1 MRTHA
6 TAILLMAVFILLTG
20 GLILPS
26 PVRAQPLTD
35 RVDEFLRTRIE
46 TAGVPPRIEIGDEL
60 IHSSVVLPLFYE
72 RRGYRPA
79 WSDNSGPVA
88 LVDELV
94 ETINQADR
102 EGLRPADYHL
112 DRLRTTLAEI
122 RQNQINRSPLN
133 ARRLADL
140 DLLASDAFL
149 ILGAHYLAGRINPE
163 TIDPEWMANRRE
175 ADLADVLQKALDAGR
190 IKGALEELLPQQ
202 PGYVLLK
209 EALVKY
215 RRLAADGDWPMVPDG
230 PKLQAGDRGSRV
242 AALRERLRFEED
254 LSVAAAEDAELFD
267 AALDEAVRRFQV
279 RLGLDADGVV
289 GPATLGALNVTARQ
303 RVNQIEVNL
312 ERWRWLPQDLG
323 QNHILVNIANF
334 ELDVMEDGRPALMM
348 KVVVGKDY
356 RRTPVFSDRMTY
368 LVLSPYWN
376 VPPSIAVQDKLPLI
390 KKDPG
395 YLARQNMKLFQ
406 GWGAGTREIDPW
418 SIDWSRINAGNFS
431 YRLRQEPGPLNAL
444 GKVKFMFPNKFN
456 VYLHDTPSRELF
468 AKPERTYSSGCIRVE
483 KPIELAQYLLRD
495 DPRWTKENILSAVE
509 KRSEQTVQLSKKIP
523 VHLLYWTAWVTD
535 DGVVHF
541 RKDIYGR
548 DKMVQ
553 DALDEKPPSGD

>member
-1 MRTHA
+1 MKVA
-6 TAILLMAVFILLTG
+6 TILLVAHAPAMT
-20 GLILPS
+20 
-26 PVRAQPLTD
+26 QPLTD
-35 RVDEFLRTRIE
+35 RVDEFLRSRIE
-46 TAGVPPRIEIGDEL
+46 AGGTPPRIEVGDEL

-79 WSDNSGPVA
+79 WSDDSGPVA
-88 LVDELV
+88 LLDELV
-94 ETINQADR
+94 EAIGQADR

-112 DRLRTTLAEI
+112 DRLQTTLSEV
-122 RQNQINRSPLN
+122 RRNQENQAPLN
-133 ARRLADL
+133 PRRLADL
-140 DLLASDAFL
+140 DLLATDAFL
-149 ILGAHYLAGRINPE
+149 ILGSHYLAGRINPE

-175 ADLADVLQKALDAGR
+175 ADLADVLQKALDTDR

-202 PGYVLLK
+202 PGYSRLK

-215 RRLAADGDWPMVPDG
+215 RRLAADGGWPPVPDG
-230 PKLQAGDRGSRV
+230 PKMQAGDRGSRV
-242 AALRERLRFEED
+242 AVLWERLQ
-254 LSVAAAEDAELFD
+254 AEGYLPDTATAGGELFD
-267 AALDEAVRRFQV
+267 DTLLEAVRRFQA
-279 RLGLDADGVV
+279 RHGLDADGVV
-289 GPATLGALNVTARQ
+289 GPATLGALNVAARQ
-303 RVNQIEVNL
+303 RARQIEVNL

-323 QNHILVNIANF
+323 QQYILVNIANF
-334 ELDVMEDGRPALMM
+334 ELDVMEDGQPALVM
-348 KVVVGKDY
+348 KVVVGRDY

-395 YLARQNMKLFQ
+395 YLAKQNMKIFQ
-406 GWGAGTREIDPW
+406 GWGAETREIDPW
-418 SIDWSRINAGNFS
+418 SIDWSRVTANNFS

-468 AKPERTYSSGCIRVE
+468 AKPERTYSSGCIRLE

-495 DPRWTKENILSAVE
+495 DPRWTRENILSAVE
-509 KRSEQTVQLSKKIP
+509 RRSEQTVQLSKKIP

-535 DGVVHF
+535 DGATHF

-548 DKMVQ
+548 DKKVQ
-553 DALDEKPPSGD
+553 DALDERPPSGD

>member
-1 MRTHA
+1 MRIQGTIVLVL
-6 TAILLMAVFILLTG
+6 AISISTG
-20 GLILPS
+20 CLILPS
-26 PVRAQPLTD
+26 PARAQPLSD
-35 RVDEFLRTRIE
+35 RVDEFLRSRIE
-46 TAGVPPRIEIGDEL
+46 AAGVPLRIEVGDEL
-60 IHSSVVLPLFYE
+60 IHASVVLPIFYE
-72 RRGYRPA
+72 RRGYLPA
-79 WSDNSGPVA
+79 WSDDSGPVA

-94 ETINQADR
+94 EAIERADQ
-102 EGLRPADYHL
+102 EGLHPADYHL
-112 DRLRTTLAEI
+112 DRIRATLANV
-122 RQNQINRSPLN
+122 RRNQKDQLPLN
-133 ARRLADL
+133 PRRLADL
-140 DLLASDAFL
+140 DLLATDAFL

-202 PGYVLLK
+202 PGYGRLK

-215 RRLAADGDWPMVPDG
+215 RRLATAGGWPPVPDG
-230 PKLQAGDRGSRV
+230 PKMQAGDRGLRV

-254 LSVAAAEDAELFD
+254 LTGAVAGDDELFD
-267 AALDEAVRRFQV
+267 DTLDKAIRQFQE
-279 RLGLDADGVV
+279 RHGLDADGVV
-289 GPATLGALNVTARQ
+289 GPATLGALNVTVQQ
-303 RVNQIEVNL
+303 RIRQIEVNL

-323 QNHILVNIANF
+323 QQYILVNIANF
-334 ELDVMEDGRPALMM
+334 ELDVMEDGRPTLVM
-348 KVVVGKDY
+348 KVVVGRDY

-395 YLARQNMKLFQ
+395 YLVKQNMKLFQ
-406 GWGAGTREIDPW
+406 GWGADTREIDPM
-418 SIDWSRINAGNFS
+418 SIDWSRVTANNFS

-468 AKPERTYSSGCIRVE
+468 ARQERTFSSGCIRLE
-483 KPIELAQYLLRD
+483 KSIDLAQYLLRD
-495 DPRWTKENILSAVE
+495 DPRWTRENILSAVE
-509 KRSEQTVQLSKKIP
+509 KRSEQTVQLSKKVP
-523 VHLLYWTAWVTD
+523 VHLLYWTAWATV
-535 DGVVHF
+535 DGAAHF

-548 DKMVQ
+548 DKRVQ
-553 DALDEKPPSGD
+553 ETLEEEPPSGD

>member
-1 MRTHA
+1 MRIQGTIVLVL
-6 TAILLMAVFILLTG
+6 AISISTG
-20 GLILPS
+20 CLILPS
-26 PVRAQPLTD
+26 PARAQPLSD
-35 RVDEFLRTRIE
+35 RVDEFLRSRIE
-46 TAGVPPRIEIGDEL
+46 AAGVPPRIEVGDEL
-60 IHSSVVLPLFYE
+60 IHASVVLPIFYE
-72 RRGYRPA
+72 RRGYLPA
-79 WSDNSGPVA
+79 WSDDSGPVA

-94 ETINQADR
+94 EAIERADQ
-102 EGLRPADYHL
+102 EGLHPADYHL
-112 DRLRTTLAEI
+112 DRIRATLANV
-122 RQNQINRSPLN
+122 RRNQKDQLPLN
-133 ARRLADL
+133 PRRLADL
-140 DLLASDAFL
+140 DLLATDAFL

-202 PGYVLLK
+202 PGYGRLK

-215 RRLAADGDWPMVPDG
+215 RRLATAGGWPPVPDG
-230 PKLQAGDRGSRV
+230 PKMQAGDRGLRV

-254 LSVAAAEDAELFD
+254 LTGAVAGDDELFD
-267 AALDEAVRRFQV
+267 DTLDKAIRQFQE
-279 RLGLDADGVV
+279 RHGLDADGVV
-289 GPATLGALNVTARQ
+289 GPATLGALNVTVQQ
-303 RVNQIEVNL
+303 RIRQIEVNL

-323 QNHILVNIANF
+323 QQYILVNIANF
-334 ELDVMEDGRPALMM
+334 ELDVMEDGRPTLVM
-348 KVVVGKDY
+348 KVVVGRDY

-395 YLARQNMKLFQ
+395 YLVKQNMKLFQ
-406 GWGAGTREIDPW
+406 GWGADTREIDPM
-418 SIDWSRINAGNFS
+418 SIDWSRVTANNFS

-468 AKPERTYSSGCIRVE
+468 ARQERTFSSGCIRLE
-483 KPIELAQYLLRD
+483 KPIDLAQYLLRD
-495 DPRWTKENILSAVE
+495 DPRWTRENILSAVE
-509 KRSEQTVQLSKKIP
+509 KRSEQTVQLSKKVP
-523 VHLLYWTAWVTD
+523 VHLLYWTAWATV
-535 DGVVHF
+535 DGAAHF

-548 DKMVQ
+548 DKRVQ
-553 DALDEKPPSGD
+553 ETLEEEPPSGD